1 MENSISTADLIA
13 RRLDSKAI
21 VLRELHVTI
30 LNDLYGLR
38 GTDGSQSYLHR
49 RRDDS

>member
-1 MENSISTADLIA
+1 MANSISSADLIA

-21 VLRELHVTI
+21 VLRELTI
-30 LNDLYGLR
+30 NNDLYGLR
-38 GTDGSQSYLHR
+38 GIDGSQSYLHR